1 MGMDGGCGGWMG
13 AAGSVPLCNRVPFAP
28 GMCGVGG
35 CEQRRLGRGV
45 RPGMSPVGC
54 GRSLELGGGGR
65 EGGGS
70 LWGCGC
76 WRFHICSRCYLPANA
91 SGRRSVAVL
100 VCGCSRLPALWFR
113 GGGDAAVPASGWGGV
128 TTRPAPLPHCRTPC
142 APPPPLVVPPQPPGL
157 HAPHPH
163 CAARFCCTLGA
174 ACCDAPPALLPPQ
187 PAISRGGDACGHVR
201 GVAEC
206 HRPPPLPS
214 GAATANAGS
223 VRDPL
228 PGAAGTG
235 AAPPPPSPRISS
247 CNAEELPNSSVPP
260 LRPIGAAMGSEGWG
274 GWQWGHRGG
283 GKAAGSC
290 WGILRDPS
298 LLRGCPRC
306 PTLLPPPHGRGGLGP
321 MAPLSFPEGGLGGG
335 WSPLRRS
342 AAASKWLRAA
352 EPRGW
357 GGRGAAFC

>member
-1 MGMDGGCGGWMG
+1 MGLRLLAFPRLLPLLSPSQRLWAPFRCGSRVRLL
-13 AAGSVPLCNRVPFAP
+13 AAPRAVVP
-28 GMCGVGG
+28 G
-35 CEQRRLGRGV
+35 
-45 RPGMSPVGC
+45 
-54 GRSLELGGGGR
+54 
-65 EGGGS
+65 
-70 LWGCGC
+70 
-76 WRFHICSRCYLPANA
+76 
-91 SGRRSVAVL
+91 
-100 VCGCSRLPALWFR
+100 
-113 GGGDAAVPASGWGGV
+113 GGGDAAVPASGWGGLQ
-128 TTRPAPLPHCRTPC
+128 PALHPFPTAAPPVPPLHPLSSPPSPRGSTHRIPTAPR
-142 APPPPLVVPPQPPGL
+142 AFVARWGPRAATPPPPSSPRSPRSAEAGM
-157 HAPHPH
+157 HAGT
-163 CAARFCCTLGA
+163 C
-174 ACCDAPPALLPPQ
+174 
-187 PAISRGGDACGHVR
+187 
-201 GVAEC
+201 VAWLSATG
-206 HRPPPLPS
+206 PPPLPS

-235 AAPPPPSPRISS
+235 AAPPPPPSPRISS

-274 GWQWGHRGG
+274 GWQWGQRGG

-321 MAPLSFPEGGLGGG
+321 MAPLSIPEGGLGGG